1 MSTTLK
7 ETGSWMIKYEQD
19 PTNRYP
25 TLTNEYQDYV
35 YDFVSTSHWARA
47 IVFYE
52 RDVNQVFLNI
62 KNIQLTHLLPEA
74 IRPGYIFRGWYT
86 DAEDGTRISKDTVV
100 TNDRIYYAHW
110 ETPKIDVN
118 TFVDG
123 VQIDSRNYEGDL
135 KNKFKFDIYIN
146 GEIKGNQVGDY
157 NGNVLYGT
165 SYQITNLTYDT
176 DKYEIDTNYIPTY
189 IIQNNNL
196 SGTINNK
203 QHNHTAYDEYICF
216 TLAFKTKE

>member
-1 MSTTLK
+1 MGKRILSAIILLIIFIPIIKIGGNLYNYTIYI
-7 ETGSWMIKYEQD
+7 TGLMAI
-19 PTNRYP
+19 
-25 TLTNEYQDYV
+25 NE
-35 YDFVSTSHWARA
+35 
-47 IVFYE
+47 
-52 RDVNQVFLNI
+52 FLNI

-165 SYQITNLTYDT
+165 SYQLD
-176 DKYEIDTNYIPTY
+176 
-189 IIQNNNL
+189 
-196 SGTINNK
+196 
-203 QHNHTAYDEYICF
+203 
-216 TLAFKTKE
+216 